1 MDRYILSLFHLDGRI
16 SVLRSVGIIDLEQCG
31 IVASAICGDDVQIA
45 DLVEIAGAG
54 TGHGIHDDR
63 FGHNHA
69 QGDRFPSSDCGLCG
83 ISSILSH
90 DEMQSAADRTL
101 RTKNDMQVLLLMAR
115 YLKIQVSLH
124 RHTIRER

>member
-1 MDRYILSLFHLDGRI
+1 MGSTTTG
-16 SVLRSVGIIDLEQCG
+16 S
-31 IVASAICGDDVQIA
+31 
-45 DLVEIAGAG
+45 G
-54 TGHGIHDDR
+54 TITR
-63 FGHNHA
+63 
-69 QGDRFPSSDCGLCG
+69 RVTVFPSSDCGLCG